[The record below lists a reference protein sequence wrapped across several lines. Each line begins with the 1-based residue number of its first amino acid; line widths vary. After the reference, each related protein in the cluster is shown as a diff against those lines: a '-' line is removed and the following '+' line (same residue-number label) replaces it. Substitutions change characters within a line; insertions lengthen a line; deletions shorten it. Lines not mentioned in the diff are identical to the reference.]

1 MVLIIITKHYSEI
14 NNKVKLLESSNQSFY
29 KLFQFFNSNIIDNT
43 IILKKDT
50 DDKLIK
56 IYENKLY
63 DFFFNNEI
71 LEDISLRKLIKSL
84 EKIKEIRKINLDN
97 NDEKSKN
104 KNYQSKFQKNVI
116 KLDKIIEVKEDD
128 FNEKAY
134 KIINIKTNKLV
145 LKDEKPNGSL
155 TSNKVSNIDII
166 PKNKVNKYEILPN
179 KITLNSENNDK
190 KFENSFENI
199 FPKISAEVVLS
210 ITRHDPLYII
220 IVFYIS

>member
-1 MVLIIITKHYSEI
+1 MIYSIYDIIINFFVFLSSNIIFFLLAEENRSFIIEVIKIIYYLVLIIITKHYSEI

-104 KNYQSKFQKNVI
+104 KNYQSKFKRMLLNLI
-116 KLDKIIEVKEDD
+116 KS
-128 FNEKAY
+128 
-134 KIINIKTNKLV
+134 
-145 LKDEKPNGSL
+145 LK
-155 TSNKVSNIDII
+155 
-166 PKNKVNKYEILPN
+166 
-179 KITLNSENNDK
+179 
-190 KFENSFENI
+190 
-199 FPKISAEVVLS
+199 
-210 ITRHDPLYII
+210 
-220 IVFYIS
+220 